1 MNSNLKIMQFRYVND
16 DSEGTNNYP
25 SGLKASNFSTNTA
38 ENFLT
43 KYDIKNITQ
52 LGIQTMPGVRFTINN
67 SPGNY
72 ITVGQTGIY
81 EIELTDDV
89 MITNLQFDEDSLKMI
104 NDNNSAFLII
114 DLVYQTVSS
123 SYSSKGG
130 V

>member
-16 DSEGTNNYP
+16 NDNGANNYP
-25 SGLKASNFSTNTA
+25 SGLESSNFSTNTT

-52 LGIQTMPGVRFTINN
+52 LGIQTLPGVRFTINN

-89 MITNLQFDEDSLKMI
+89 MITNLQFDEESLKMI

>member
-16 DSEGTNNYP
+16 ESGGANNYP
-25 SGLKASNFSTNTA
+25 LGLKASNFSTNTA

-43 KYDIKNITQ
+43 KYNIKNITQ
-52 LGIQTMPGVRFTINN
+52 LGIQTLPGVRFTINN

-72 ITVGQTGIY
+72 ITIGQTGIY

-89 MITNLQFDEDSLKMI
+89 IITNLQFDAESLEMI
-104 NDNNSAFLII
+104 NNNNSAFLII

-130 V
+130 A